1 MTQSARKFEKMEKTN
16 WVSAHSPEFDSDER
30 YTFPPDAERF
40 ALGLE
45 DDRKLVRAKLIAGIA
60 TELALAGMLIT
71 ALQEP
76 GRETAIL
83 LALIMGALAL
93 LIMFHTVP
101 LWRKDRMRIPGWEVS
116 HKSSATQNATG
127 DEKPQQH
134 HGRLCISGPPEV
146 HRRARLFRLRDLRR
160 STER

>member
-1 MTQSARKFEKMEKTN
+1 MSAQG
-16 WVSAHSPEFDSDER
+16 PEFDCDER

-45 DDRKLVRAKLIAGIA
+45 DDRKLTRAKLTAGIA

-76 GRETAIL
+76 GRETTIF

-93 LIMFHTVP
+93 VIIFHTVP
-101 LWRKDRMRIPGWEVS
+101 LWRKGRMRTPGWELS
-116 HKSSATQNATG
+116 HKSSDAQTTEGNKT
-127 DEKPQQH
+127 PQQQQ
-134 HGRLCISGPPEV
+134 GRLV
-146 HRRARLFRLRDLRR
+146 
-160 STER
+160 